1 MGGAP
6 IKRPLFFF
14 FCGAHFLSKIIM
26 GEVPIEFA
34 LFSACSQQFVLVKLP
49 EVGFYKIMGEAPI
62 FRPSV
67 FFFLKR
73 PFSPKKNHGRCAHDA
88 PISFFYSAHDPYI
101 PTPEELC
108 SVVGGF

>member
-1 MGGAP
+1 
-6 IKRPLFFF
+6 
-14 FCGAHFLSKIIM
+14 M

-67 FFFLKR
+67 FFFWNAHFLQKKIMGGAPMMR
-73 PFSPKKNHGRCAHDA
+73 PSV
-88 PISFFYSAHDPYI
+88 FFFAAHDPYI
-101 PTPEELC
+101 PTWEAFLWKIEKRRARVRKHAKYLI
-108 SVVGGF
+108 FE